1 MVILNKD
8 GLKANMLTFGNKTFS
23 EVKMKTYAL
32 FRHHKDQLTCTAEE
46 IDLLLKQS
54 N

>member
-8 GLKANMLTFGNKTFS
+8 GLKANMLTFGNTTFS
-23 EVKMKTYAL
+23 EVKIETYAL
-32 FRHHKDQLTCTAEE
+32 FRHHKDQLTCTTKE
-46 IDLLLKQS
+46 IDSFLQQS